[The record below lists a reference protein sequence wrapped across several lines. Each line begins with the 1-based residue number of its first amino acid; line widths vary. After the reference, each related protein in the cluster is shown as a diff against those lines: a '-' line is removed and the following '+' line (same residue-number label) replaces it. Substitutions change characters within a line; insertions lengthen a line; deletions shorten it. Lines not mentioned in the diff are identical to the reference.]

1 MALNV
6 RLDADIERVL
16 NDLARRRGQTRSD
29 VVREAIVQFG
39 AAQSDAAGAEGR
51 ATIAAWADVIG
62 IVDLGAAPPEGTT
75 GERFTRLV
83 RQKRRAR
90 RAR

>member
-1 MALNV
+1 MPLNV

-29 VVREAIVQFG
+29 VVREAIAQYG
-39 AAQSDAAGAEGR
+39 AAQRDAGDERRGPI
-51 ATIAAWADVIG
+51 TVWADVIG
-62 IVDLGAAPPEGTT
+62 IVDLGGTPRPGTT

-83 RQKRRAR
+83 REKRRAR